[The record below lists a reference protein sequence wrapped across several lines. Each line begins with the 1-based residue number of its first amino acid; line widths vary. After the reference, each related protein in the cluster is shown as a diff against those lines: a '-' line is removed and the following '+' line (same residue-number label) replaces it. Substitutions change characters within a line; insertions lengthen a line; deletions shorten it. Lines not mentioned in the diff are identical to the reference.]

1 MAHEKIYVPVKF
13 TDSEGTERTS
23 YRIVGTLF
31 ENHRRGTAEVYHT
44 IKLDFPVGVTEMVAF
59 PPRAKPDSEETP
71 E

>member
-44 IKLDFPVGVTEMVAF
+44 IKLDFPVGF